1 MTRRGVA
8 LPMALFVVVVLTILL
23 AAGFATLSSERRVH
37 ANDEAALDAF
47 TLAETGLELFIA
59 KRDSFG
65 FTAAP
70 PAWSESTRVSLG
82 GGYADVILKRIR
94 YDTLMGR
101 YGYVV
106 RSHGVSTVA
115 ALSGTPQ
122 AERTVAEYA
131 VWQAGSMNVLAGWTS
146 LSGLHKNGS
155 SVMGSGADQCGK
167 QPAVAGVA
175 VPGNPGYTQNGG
187 QLAPQGNPPVDTVA
201 PTPAQMS
208 DSVKIDWAGL
218 AGGTAVTPDITI
230 PPGSWPSF
238 TNPNYWPTIL
248 VQGNFALPG
257 DGQGTLI
264 VTGSL
269 TISGNI
275 TWNGVLLVG
284 DNLTSNGNNAVNG
297 ATVTGLNVKLG
308 ATLPPND
315 IGNGT
320 KSFNYNSCN
329 VAKAMAGMGQLV
341 GYSNAWVDNWPTY

>member
-1 MTRRGVA
+1 
-8 LPMALFVVVVLTILL
+8 MALFVVVVLTILL
-23 AAGFATLSSERRVH
+23 AAGFAALSSERRVH
-37 ANDEAALDAF
+37 ANDAAALDAF

-59 KRDSFG
+59 QRDSFG

-101 YGYVV
+101 YGYAV
-106 RSHGVSTVA
+106 RSHGVSTVP

-155 SVMGSGADQCGK
+155 SAMGSGADQCGK

-218 AGGTAVTPDITI
+218 AGGTAITPDITI
-230 PPGSWPSF
+230 PPASWPSF

-248 VQGNFALPG
+248 VKGNFALPG

-297 ATVTGLNVKLG
+297 ATVTGLNVTLG
-308 ATLPPND
+308 ATVPPDD

-329 VAKAMAGMGQLV
+329 VANAMAGMGQLV
-341 GYSNAWVDNWPTY
+341 GYSNAWIDNWPTY